1 MLTGKIMGSS
11 DRRSLVRTMLW
22 CCLNQAMETPAG
34 GCRLDAI
41 RLEAVFQ
48 TLTSHCTAHFETKE
62 RKLGGRHAQSKKVG
76 LEIFDEIAKA
86 VVSPLFH
93 PNHCNIFKPPDIV
106 ALLFCKFYTF
116 VKK

>member
-1 MLTGKIMGSS
+1 MKDMYPRLLCDMLAACAE
-11 DRRSLVRTMLW
+11 R
-22 CCLNQAMETPAG
+22 
-34 GCRLDAI
+34 CRLDAI

-48 TLTSHCTAHFETKE
+48 TPTSHCTAHFETKE

-86 VVSPLFH
+86 VVSSLFH

>member
-1 MLTGKIMGSS
+1 MSTKRGLHHLAYHLAYLWLTVG
-11 DRRSLVRTMLW
+11 LPL
-22 CCLNQAMETPAG
+22 

-48 TLTSHCTAHFETKE
+48 TPTSHCTAHFETKE
-62 RKLGGRHAQSKKVG
+62 RKPGGRHAQSKKVG
-76 LEIFDEIAKA
+76 LKIFDEIAKA

-93 PNHCNIFKPPDIV
+93 PSHCNIFKPPDIA